1 MHMQTGIPSLPHSL
15 AHTLL
20 KMLLHNSSRKVMR
33 ICMSLAAVRYF
44 GKDFK
49 AIAEIVGNKTE
60 NHVRSFFVTYRKRY
74 NLDNVLRE
82 WEEEHGPV
90 RTSADE

>member
-1 MHMQTGIPSLPHSL
+1 
-15 AHTLL
+15 
-20 KMLLHNSSRKVMR
+20 MR

>member
-1 MHMQTGIPSLPHSL
+1 MTVVVKWLDVELTFIFHSP
-15 AHTLL
+15 
-20 KMLLHNSSRKVMR
+20 
-33 ICMSLAAVRYF
+33 AVRYF

-74 NLDNVLRE
+74 NLDGVMRE

-90 RTSADE
+90 RGNGDE

>member
-1 MHMQTGIPSLPHSL
+1 M
-15 AHTLL
+15 
-20 KMLLHNSSRKVMR
+20 
-33 ICMSLAAVRYF
+33 RYF

-74 NLDNVLRE
+74 NLDGVLRE

-90 RTSADE
+90 RANPDE